1 MKFRAGVYMIIVGTV
16 ILINCSKREIHTT
29 WDNKYKVDVKT
40 TFDTDSSIVNED
52 ISLTTFIYSGDTLQR
67 EKNLFWPNDTINLRA
82 GLYNFITVNRA
93 NDRLSLEGMESY
105 NSARL
110 IIDTLFLNI
119 YTSTMKEVSI
129 PNRLSNNLE
138 IELVDQVK
146 KIEYQ
151 LIIEGER
158 ESLEKCIIIQ
168 HGISRGF
175 FLSNYN
181 QIFDSNSVSSIAAE
195 ATSSNNY
202 TGTFNLL
209 GLNPNKKD
217 IEVQFFYKNES
228 TQNASLDLSSL
239 QEDYIYSKKLIM
251 YIDIQKVDI
260 EFNAII
266 KSWVLVD
273 DKIEL

>member
-1 MKFRAGVYMIIVGTV
+1 MER
-16 ILINCSKREIHTT
+16 
-29 WDNKYKVDVKT
+29 
-40 TFDTDSSIVNED
+40 
-52 ISLTTFIYSGDTLQR
+52 YS
-67 EKNLFWPNDTINLRA
+67 
-82 GLYNFITVNRA
+82 
-93 NDRLSLEGMESY
+93 
-105 NSARL
+105 SARL
-110 IIDTLFLNI
+110 VIDSALSNI
-119 YTSTMKEVSI
+119 HTSTMKEVSI
-129 PNRLSNNLE
+129 PNRLSNKID

-168 HGISRGF
+168 HGISKGF
-175 FLSNYN
+175 YLSTYN
-181 QIFDSNSVSSIAAE
+181 QIFDSTLVSSLSAE
-195 ATSSNNY
+195 ATNLNNY
-202 TGTFNLL
+202 TGSFNLL
-209 GLNPNKKD
+209 GLDPDKKD

-228 TQNASLDLSSL
+228 SQNASLDLSSL

>member
-1 MKFRAGVYMIIVGTV
+1 MRFRAGVYIIIAGTV

-175 FLSNYN
+175 FLSNYT

-209 GLNPNKKD
+209 GLNPDKKD